1 MASISTAF
9 EAHQIMSKKNTLIA
23 FSGQFDHLLTTL
35 LLLNIKNKLSVL
47 ESATGIDRKVYSI
60 LVESIENVS
69 KHSFNGDKT
78 QNIAILLLS
87 KSDDKYTIV
96 TGNNI
101 MNNDI
106 PSLQQKLD
114 KVLNHNHAEL
124 KQLYR
129 EQILSK
135 RTDENSAGLG
145 IIDMAIKSG
154 NLIQYE
160 FKPVT
165 EVASFY
171 LLQIEIN
178 IKK

>member
-1 MASISTAF
+1 
-9 EAHQIMSKKNTLIA
+9 
-23 FSGQFDHLLTTL
+23 
-35 LLLNIKNKLSVL
+35 
-47 ESATGIDRKVYSI
+47 
-60 LVESIENVS
+60 
-69 KHSFNGDKT
+69 
-78 QNIAILLLS
+78 
-87 KSDDKYTIV
+87 
-96 TGNNI
+96 